1 MQRTDTAVRGKPFG
15 LTCSKKRG
23 PDRINREAAFLFA
36 LFLRCF
42 RKRLA
47 YLPAICLS
55 WASIIFLTI

>member
-55 WASIIFLTI
+55 